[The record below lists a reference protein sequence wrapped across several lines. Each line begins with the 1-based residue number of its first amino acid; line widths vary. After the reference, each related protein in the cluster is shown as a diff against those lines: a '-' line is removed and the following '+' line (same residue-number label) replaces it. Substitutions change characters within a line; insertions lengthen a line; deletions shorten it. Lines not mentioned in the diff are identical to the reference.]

1 MESQPLAPND
11 VAGRRQLAMRIH
23 QRKNEIYAALV
34 HGGAIKL
41 RPGVRELMDDCAQ
54 AGVQMAIVTTTSRG
68 NVAALLESNLGKDWQ
83 RRFATVVA
91 AEDAPRK
98 KPDPEAYRLVLERLA
113 IDAGSA
119 VAIEDSSAGLR
130 SASAVGVRVVIARSR
145 YFADDPVPG
154 ALAVGP
160 SLGSSAGWSPPARRS
175 GGRMD
180 LAQIV
185 SYLESA
191 KSVQR

>member
-11 VAGRRQLAMRIH
+11 IAGRRQLATRIH

-54 AGVQMAIVTTTSRG
+54 ACLRMAIVTTTSRG
-68 NVAALLESNLGKDWQ
+68 NVAALLESNLGTDWQ

-98 KPDPEAYRLVLERLA
+98 KPDPQAYRLVLERLA
-113 IDAGSA
+113 IDADSA

-130 SASAVGVRVVIARSR
+130 SASAVGIPVVIARSR

-160 SLGSSAGWSPPARRS
+160 SLGSRAGWSPPARCS